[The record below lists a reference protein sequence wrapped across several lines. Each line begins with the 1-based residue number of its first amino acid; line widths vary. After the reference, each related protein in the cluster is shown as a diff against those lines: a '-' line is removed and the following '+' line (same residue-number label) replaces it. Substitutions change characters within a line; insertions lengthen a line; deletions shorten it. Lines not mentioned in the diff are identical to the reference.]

1 MTSHNRK
8 PHRSDERTAKILI
21 AEDEVY
27 SRRLLEKILSGLGYH
42 VEWALDGAEALAKL
56 EKDPDF
62 DLVISDW
69 VMPHM
74 DGVELCSKI
83 KSREPLRQIYF
94 IVLSSRDMSED
105 KVNALDRG
113 VDEYLTKPCNAEE
126 LRARVR
132 AGLRIRKL
140 QAEVLTLERKMA
152 ILQLATTAGHEINN
166 PLTGVFGYLDLLREG
181 LESGEPAEELVDY
194 IKKMSGQAVRIRDVV
209 SRLITIEEIQ
219 TKKYIGDQDMIDL
232 GLPENPT
239 VHSGE
244 G

>member
-1 MTSHNRK
+1 
-8 PHRSDERTAKILI
+8 
-21 AEDEVY
+21 VY
-27 SRRLLEKILSGLGYH
+27 SRRLLEKILSGLGYR
-42 VEWALDGAEALAKL
+42 VEWALDGAEALAML
-56 EKDPDF
+56 DKDPDF

-83 KSREPLRQIYF
+83 KSREDLRQIYF

-113 VDEYLTKPCNAEE
+113 VDEYLTKPCNPEE
-126 LRARVR
+126 LKARVR

-140 QAEVLTLERKMA
+140 QEEILTLERKMA

-166 PLTGVFGYLDLLREG
+166 PLTGIFGYMELLREG
-181 LESGEPAEELVDY
+181 LKTGEPAEELLDY
-194 IKKMSGQAVRIRDVV
+194 LKKMRDQSIRIRDVV
-209 SRLITIEEIQ
+209 SRLITLEEIQ

-232 GLPENPT
+232 GLPENP
-239 VHSGE
+239 VPHSE
-244 G
+244 E

>member
-1 MTSHNRK
+1 MSE
-8 PHRSDERTAKILI
+8 ERPAKILI

-27 SRRLLEKILSGLGYH
+27 SRRLLEKILSGLGYR
-42 VEWALDGAEALAKL
+42 VEWALDGAEALAML
-56 EKDPDF
+56 DKDPDF

-83 KSREPLRQIYF
+83 KSREDLRQIYF

-113 VDEYLTKPCNAEE
+113 VDEYLTKPCNPEE
-126 LRARVR
+126 LKARVR

-140 QAEVLTLERKMA
+140 QEEILTLERKMA

-166 PLTGVFGYLDLLREG
+166 PLTGIFGYMELLREG
-181 LESGEPAEELVDY
+181 LKTGEPAEELLDY
-194 IKKMSGQAVRIRDVV
+194 LKKMRDQSIRIRDVV
-209 SRLITIEEIQ
+209 SRLITLEEIQ

-232 GLPENPT
+232 GLPENP
-239 VHSGE
+239 VPHSE
-244 G
+244 E

>member
-1 MTSHNRK
+1 MAE
-8 PHRSDERTAKILI
+8 ERPAKILI
-21 AEDEVY
+21 AEDDAY

-42 VEWALDGAEALAKL
+42 VEWATDGAEALAML

-62 DLVISDW
+62 DLILSDW

-74 DGVELCSKI
+74 DGVELCSRI
-83 KSREPLRQIYF
+83 KAREALRQIYF

-105 KVNALDRG
+105 KVNALDSG

-140 QAEVLTLERKMA
+140 QAEVLTLERRMA

-181 LESGEPAEELVDY
+181 LKNGEPTAEMLSY
-194 IKKMSGQAVRIRDVV
+194 LKKMSDQTVRIRDVV
-209 SRLITIEEIQ
+209 SRLITLEEIQ

-232 GLPENPT
+232 GLPEIPQP
-239 VHSGE
+239 HSAD
-244 G
+244 

>member
-1 MTSHNRK
+1 MSE
-8 PHRSDERTAKILI
+8 ERPAKILI

-27 SRRLLEKILSGLGYH
+27 SRRLLEKILSGLGYR
-42 VEWALDGAEALAKL
+42 VEWALDGAEALAML
-56 EKDPDF
+56 DKDPDF

-83 KSREPLRQIYF
+83 KSREDLRQIYF

-113 VDEYLTKPCNAEE
+113 VDEYLTKPCNPEE
-126 LRARVR
+126 LKARVR

-140 QAEVLTLERKMA
+140 QEEILMLERKMA

-166 PLTGVFGYLDLLREG
+166 PLTGIFGYMELLREG
-181 LESGEPAEELVDY
+181 LKTGEPAEELLDY
-194 IKKMSGQAVRIRDVV
+194 LKKMRDQSIRIRDVV
-209 SRLITIEEIQ
+209 SRLITLEEIQ

-232 GLPENPT
+232 GLPENP
-239 VHSGE
+239 VPHSE
-244 G
+244 E

>member
-1 MTSHNRK
+1 MSE
-8 PHRSDERTAKILI
+8 ERTAKILI

-42 VEWALDGAEALAKL
+42 VEWALDGAEALAML
-56 EKDPDF
+56 DKDPDF

-83 KSREPLRQIYF
+83 KARDDLRQIYF

-113 VDEYLTKPCNAEE
+113 VDEYLTKPCNPEE

-140 QAEVLTLERKMA
+140 QEEVLMLERRMVL
-152 ILQLATTAGHEINN
+152 LQLATTAGHEINN
-166 PLTGVFGYLDLLREG
+166 PLTGLFGYLELLREG
-181 LESGEPAEELVDY
+181 LTAGEPEEELLDY
-194 IKKMSGQAVRIRDVV
+194 LKKMSDQSIRIRDVV
-209 SRLITIEEIQ
+209 SRLITLEEIQ

-232 GLPENPT
+232 GLPENPIAP
-239 VHSGE
+239 SDD
-244 G
+244 